1 MLHRIQFA
9 PALLLAGSLLL
20 AACGG
25 GAAPASSAPTSPPA
39 APSSAAAK
47 PAASAA
53 APAKPAAS
61 ASAKPAASG
70 AASAKPAASGAA
82 ASSGAAG
89 SLKVALLTSG
99 PVNDGGWNQLAYEG
113 LQKMKSDLNLQV
125 ANSEDVKESD
135 QLSLMRNY
143 VNQGFNVIIGHGFEY
158 QKALEQA
165 AKDNPKTQFVQIGGI
180 GANGTNLQSYV
191 WNVGEGGWVAGAL
204 AAATTKNNH
213 IAVVGALDIPTI
225 AGDFTSFEQSIKQ
238 YNPQAK
244 VDKPIYSGSFDDIAK
259 GKAAGTTALS
269 SGADVILANGDAV
282 NVGTV
287 QAAKGK
293 QVRIIGW
300 TKDQTSLDPAVVE
313 ASYLNRVDK
322 AMEDAVKSIQGGKPD
337 GKNHAVGIKD
347 GDAGMA
353 FNDKL
358 VPADVQAKVKAVQDD
373 VASGKIKLPELK
385 S

>member
-1 MLHRIQFA
+1 MIHRFKFA
-9 PALLLAGSLLL
+9 PALLAAASLLL

-25 GAAPASSAPTSPPA
+25 GAATTSSAPASSPAA

-47 PAASAA
+47 PAAST
-53 APAKPAAS
+53 AAS
-61 ASAKPAASG
+61 ASASAAAKPAASG

-82 ASSGAAG
+82 AASGSAG
-89 SLKVALLTSG
+89 SVKVALLTSG

-113 LQKMKSDLNLQV
+113 LQKMKTDLNIQV

-143 VNQGFNVIIGHGFEY
+143 VNQGFNVVIGHGFEY

-180 GANGTNLQSYV
+180 GANGSNLQSYV
-191 WNVGEGGWVAGAL
+191 WITGEGGWVAGAL

-225 AGDFTSFEQSIKQ
+225 AGDFTSFQQSVKQ
-238 YNPQAK
+238 YNPQAT

-259 GKAAGTTALS
+259 GKAAGQSALS

-282 NVGTV
+282 NIGTV

-293 QVRIIGW
+293 NVRIIGW
-300 TKDQTSLDPAVVE
+300 TKDQTSLDPAIVE
-313 ASYLNRVDK
+313 GSYLNRVDK
-322 AMEDAVKSIQGGKPD
+322 AMEDAVKSVIAGKPD
-337 GKNHAVGIKD
+337 GKNHTVGIKD

-358 VPADVQAKVKAVQDD
+358 VPADVQAKVKAVQED